1 MKKALT
7 AVLIVALLAV
17 FGYSAYRIGD
27 YLLEM
32 RRSEKDTQE
41 AAKYVE
47 VPHVEDRDL
56 NDMIYPDKLKN
67 EFLVNFEELWKI
79 NPDIVAW
86 IYSPDTPINYPVV
99 QAEDNAKYLRR
110 LLDGSWNIAGTLFLD
125 FRCQPDFTS
134 TNNIIYG
141 HHMKYGTMFGS
152 LVKYRSQ
159 SYYDTHP
166 MLFLATPDQ
175 VYRVDLFAGCTID
188 SLDDIYQAYVT
199 PEQIQAMIRN
209 STFRSS
215 REISVDGPILT
226 LSTCAYDFDGARYV
240 VMGALIPTK

>member
-79 NPDIVAW
+79 ICV
-86 IYSPDTPINYPVV
+86 S
-99 QAEDNAKYLRR
+99 AEMLMTSAMLAA
-110 LLDGSWNIAGTLFLD
+110 SWLKRVTAFL
-125 FRCQPDFTS
+125 
-134 TNNIIYG
+134 
-141 HHMKYGTMFGS
+141 TMS
-152 LVKYRSQ
+152 
-159 SYYDTHP
+159 
-166 MLFLATPDQ
+166 
-175 VYRVDLFAGCTID
+175 
-188 SLDDIYQAYVT
+188 
-199 PEQIQAMIRN
+199 
-209 STFRSS
+209 
-215 REISVDGPILT
+215 
-226 LSTCAYDFDGARYV
+226 
-240 VMGALIPTK
+240 